1 LVSSICSS
9 NDPQLLPLAR
19 SFIDAAPDRVLWGS
33 DWPHAT
39 ASAGHQ
45 PMPDDA
51 AQLDALASWAGNSDR
66 LRQIL
71 VINPEK
77 LYGFTPSSSH

>member
-1 LVSSICSS
+1 
-9 NDPQLLPLAR
+9 
-19 SFIDAAPDRVLWGS
+19 
-33 DWPHAT
+33 
-39 ASAGHQ
+39 
-45 PMPDDA
+45 MPDDA